1 MSIHARIAVALLALP
16 SLPAVAGEPRPSGGV
31 GQAAPAETAH
41 AETCPH
47 GVKKSLCVR
56 CNPRLAPVFRAKG
69 DWCAEH
75 ERAESQC
82 VLCHPEL
89 AKKGI
94 K

>member
-1 MSIHARIAVALLALP
+1 MSIHARIAVALLALL
-16 SLPAVAGEPRPSGGV
+16 SLPAVAGEPTPSGGA
-31 GQAAPAETAH
+31 GQAAVATAP

-56 CNPRLAPVFRAKG
+56 CNPKLAPVFKAKG
-69 DWCAEH
+69 DWCSEH